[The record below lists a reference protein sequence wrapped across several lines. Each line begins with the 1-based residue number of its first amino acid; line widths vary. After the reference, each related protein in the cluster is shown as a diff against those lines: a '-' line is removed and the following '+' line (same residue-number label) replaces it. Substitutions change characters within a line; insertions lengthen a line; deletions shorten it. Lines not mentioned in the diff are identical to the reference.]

1 MTTAILSG
9 LFHGAL
15 FALAGYLLWLLVR
28 RWVLLLAL
36 ALIFRHPKAEEDHE
50 FEMRNRWAVQ
60 TPETDSFKLTSWLL
74 VLVLVSGFAFFLALI
89 IETSAASA
97 R

>member
-15 FALAGYLLWLLVR
+15 FALAGYGVWLLVR

-36 ALIFRHPKAEEDHE
+36 ALIFRHPKTEEDHE
-50 FEMRNRWAVQ
+50 YEMRNGWPVQ
-60 TPETDSFKLTSWLL
+60 APETDSSRLTGWLL
-74 VLVLVSGFAFFLALI
+74 VLVLVSGFVFFLALI
-89 IETSAASA
+89 IETSA
-97 R
+97 RV